1 MVVVRRWI
9 ALELI
14 IKTINN
20 CDVNHILDIKMLKG
34 LGILSVCML
43 FIVGLIFLIIGT
55 SSIDAILI
63 IISLALMTAS
73 YLLASEFN
81 INLLNWSK

>member
-1 MVVVRRWI
+1 MVIVRRWI
-9 ALELI
+9 ALELM

-20 CDVNHILDIKMLKG
+20 CDVIHILDIKMLKG

-55 SSIDAILI
+55 SSIDVILI
-63 IISLALMTAS
+63 IISLSLMTAS

>member
-20 CDVNHILDIKMLKG
+20 CDVNHIMDIKMLKG

-55 SSIDAILI
+55 SSIDVILI

-81 INLLNWSK
+81 IDLLNWSK

>member
-9 ALELI
+9 TLELI
-14 IKTINN
+14 IKTIDN
-20 CDVNHILDIKMLKG
+20 CDVIHILDIKMLKG

-55 SSIDAILI
+55 SSIDVILI

>member
-1 MVVVRRWI
+1 MVIVRRWI
-9 ALELI
+9 ALELM

-20 CDVNHILDIKMLKG
+20 CDVIHILDIKMLKG

-55 SSIDAILI
+55 SSIDVILI
-63 IISLALMTAS
+63 IISLSLMTAS

-81 INLLNWSK
+81 IDLLNWSK

>member
-55 SSIDAILI
+55 SSIDVILI
-63 IISLALMTAS
+63 IISLSLMTAS

>member
-14 IKTINN
+14 IKTIDN
-20 CDVNHILDIKMLKG
+20 CDLNHILDIKMLKG
-34 LGILSVCML
+34 LGIISVCML

-55 SSIDAILI
+55 SSIDLFHK
-63 IISLALMTAS
+63 SFFDQFQVVDS
-73 YLLASEFN
+73 SD
-81 INLLNWSK
+81 

>member
-14 IKTINN
+14 IETINN
-20 CDVNHILDIKMLKG
+20 CDVIHILDIKMLKG

-55 SSIDAILI
+55 SSIDVILI

>member
-9 ALELI
+9 ALELM

-20 CDVNHILDIKMLKG
+20 CDVIHILDIKMLKG

-55 SSIDAILI
+55 SSIDVILI
-63 IISLALMTAS
+63 IISLSLMTAS